1 MVASAGEWIKKLS
14 YLRMEA
20 GEITLNEFEFVG

>member
-1 MVASAGEWIKKLS
+1 VASAGDWMKKLT

-20 GEITLNEFEFVG
+20 GELDILNFND